1 MAWDPVLGSKLG
13 GRCPVALALVLA
25 LMAVPVFGCI
35 AALAQDQN
43 GAAAGAPSVDAQ
55 PLPPL
60 PGTQAPA
67 NPAQQSPAPAPAAGD
82 AAAPAAAPAVPATG
96 EVTTL
101 APPPAD
107 PSMPD
112 DVEVAA
118 RPAVSL
124 RAASSWDDGYETLT
138 RTFKRLADEMAK
150 AGIKVTGK
158 PISTFL
164 ETDDNGFRFE
174 AQLPIEAAPPS
185 RPAGLPAEITF
196 GQTPS
201 GKFIRFVHKSPY
213 DDIDST
219 YEAVSAYLDS
229 KGVEVKDTFTEE
241 YVNQGTSAGDPSLEL
256 FIYVQP
262 KG

>member
-1 MAWDPVLGSKLG
+1 MRGLLRTRDPVRGSREG
-13 GRCPVALALVLA
+13 WGRGARALAA
-25 LMAVPVFGCI
+25 A
-35 AALAQDQN
+35 AALAIGLPGAHAQQETPAGQPN
-43 GAAAGAPSVDAQ
+43 PPSVETQPLAPLPGAAAAPPSVQAPSA
-55 PLPPL
+55 
-60 PGTQAPA
+60 QAPSPTSP
-67 NPAQQSPAPAPAAGD
+67 PAAAAAGD
-82 AAAPAAAPAVPATG
+82 VA
-96 EVTTL
+96 TL

-107 PSMPD
+107 ASMPD
-112 DVEVAA
+112 EVEVIA
-118 RPAVSL
+118 RPAVAL
-124 RAASSWDDGYETLT
+124 RASSSWDDGYDTLT
-138 RTFKRLADEMAK
+138 KTFKRLADEMAK

-174 AQLPIEAAPPS
+174 AQLPIEAAPQTRPS
-185 RPAGLPAEITF
+185 GLPAEITF

-201 GKFIRFVHKSPY
+201 GKFIRFVHRSPY

-241 YVNQGTSAGDPSLEL
+241 YVNQGANAGDPALEL